1 MSTHRQFSP
10 QFRLQVVQQ
19 ILSGQKSRAQVCR
32 EYDLAPRVVGRWK
45 SAYLQ
50 KGEQAWSRKPPTV
63 DELSEY
69 QRRRELER
77 LCGQL
82 SLENALLKKAL
93 GKTRR
98 PLHHAMP

>member
-1 MSTHRQFSP
+1 MSFHRQFSP
-10 QFRLQVVQQ
+10 QFRREVVEQ
-19 ILSGQKSRAQVCR
+19 ILSGQKSRAEVCR
-32 EYDLAPRVVGRWK
+32 QYDLAPRVVGRWK
-45 SAYLQ
+45 SAYLH
-50 KGEQAWSRKPPTV
+50 KGEQAWLKQRPAA

-98 PLHHAMP
+98 PLPNAMP

>member
-1 MSTHRQFSP
+1 MSIHRRFSP
-10 QFRLQVVQQ
+10 QFRREVVEQ
-19 ILSGQKSRAQVCR
+19 ILSGQKSRAQICR

-50 KGEQAWSRKPPTV
+50 QGEQAWSRQRPTA
-63 DELSEY
+63 DELNEY

-93 GKTRR
+93 GKPRR
-98 PLHHAMP
+98 PSPSAMP